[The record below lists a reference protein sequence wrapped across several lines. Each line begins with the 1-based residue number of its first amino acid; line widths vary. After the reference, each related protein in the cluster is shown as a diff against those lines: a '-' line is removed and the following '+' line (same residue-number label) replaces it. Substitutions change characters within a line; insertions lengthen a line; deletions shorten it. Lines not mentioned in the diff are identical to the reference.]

1 MPQRMNIEQEMQGLE
16 PKQIR
21 LERDEFEDLK
31 LIIKNKEEYTRV
43 KIIQSFPFSTPYR
56 FIAFRDQDN
65 HEIGILEDATS
76 LDRRSRKVLEDEL
89 KKSYFIP
96 KIRQINDIDEDFG
109 VPKWDVETDRGP
121 RRFELK
127 SREDAHSVGGGRV
140 VIKDIDGNKYEIPNR
155 YTLDRQSQALLE
167 EEL

>member
-1 MPQRMNIEQEMQGLE
+1 MLQRMNIEQEMQGLE
-16 PKQIR
+16 PSQIR

-31 LIIKNKEEYTRV
+31 LIVENEEYTKV

-56 FIAFRDQDN
+56 FLAFRDQDN
-65 HEIGILEDATS
+65 QEIGILEDANS

-89 KKSYFIP
+89 AKAYFIP
-96 KIRQINDIDEDFG
+96 KIKRINDIDEDFG

-121 RRFELK
+121 RRFEMR
-127 SREDAHSVGGGRV
+127 SREDAHSLGRGRV
-140 VIKDIDGNKYEIPNR
+140 VIKDIDGNKYEIPDR
-155 YTLDRQSQALLE
+155 YKLDHQSQAMLE